1 MAAIFPAGVA
11 IAAVLLPVAVVLC
24 GFPATTMTLE
34 RAFPTNHGVHI
45 NQLRARDTI
54 RHGRMLQ
61 SSDAVI
67 DFPVGGTVNPYL
79 VG

>member
-1 MAAIFPAGVA
+1 MAAIFPAGVVV
-11 IAAVLLPVAVVLC
+11 AAVLLPVAVVLC
-24 GFPATTMTLE
+24 GFQAKTMKLD
-34 RAFPTNHGVHI
+34 RAFPTNHGVQI

-54 RHGRMLQ
+54 RHGRTLQ
-61 SSDAVI
+61 SSDAAI